1 MKPSLKYRLI
11 EQCKGKYP
19 IQVMCQFYGVSR
31 SGYYRYQQHM
41 DIPAKDAPL
50 ASMIAECQ
58 SVRGKIHGYR
68 YIQLWLEK
76 TKGIYRNPKTVLR
89 IMRKYGLLSEVRR
102 KRWQGC
108 GQSMHRYANI
118 LNRNFKA
125 ERTNEKWV
133 TDISY
138 IPTAQGFL
146 YLSVIRDL
154 FDNSIIAYKTSRQ
167 QTVHLVLD
175 TVRAAVQKEKVAG
188 ELYLHSDQGF
198 QYTSQA
204 YSNLTKEYAITP
216 SMSRRGNPYDN
227 AMAENFFSILKTE
240 CISRQRIQ
248 SFEQAQQLIDD
259 YIYFYNIERYQ
270 LKYRLT
276 PFQKRSQT
284 A

>member
-11 EQCKGKYP
+11 EKCAGKYP
-19 IQVMCQFYGVSR
+19 ISDMCKFYGVSR
-31 SGYYRYQQHM
+31 SGYYRYQQHKDISAK
-41 DIPAKDAPL
+41 DIPLAK
-50 ASMIAECQ
+50 MIAECQ
-58 SVRGKIHGYR
+58 GLRGKIHGYR

-76 TKGIYRNPKTVLR
+76 VKGIHRNPKTVLR

-102 KRWQGC
+102 RRWQGC
-108 GQSMHRYANI
+108 GQSVHRFANI
-118 LNRNFKA
+118 LNRNFNA
-125 ERTNEKWV
+125 EQPNKKWV

-154 FDNSIIAYKTSRQ
+154 FDNSIVAYKTSRR
-167 QTVHLVLD
+167 QTVSLVLD
-175 TVRAAVQKEKVAG
+175 TVRAALQKEKVAG
-188 ELYLHSDQGF
+188 ELQLHSDQGV

-204 YSNLTKEYAITP
+204 YFTLTQEYGITP

-227 AMAENFFSILKTE
+227 AMAENFFSMLKTE
-240 CISRQRIQ
+240 CISRQKIH
-248 SFEQAQQLIDD
+248 SFEHAQQLIDD
-259 YIYFYNIERYQ
+259 YIHFYNFERFQ

>member
-1 MKPSLKYRLI
+1 MKPKLKYRLI
-11 EQCKGKYP
+11 EQCAGTYP
-19 IQVMCQFYGVSR
+19 IEAMCKFYNVSR
-31 SGYYRYQQHM
+31 SGYYRYLNHK
-41 DIPAKDAPL
+41 DKPAKDASL
-50 ASMIAECQ
+50 ASLIAECQ

-76 TKGIYRNPKTVLR
+76 TKGIYRNPKTILR
-89 IMRKYGLLSEVRR
+89 IMRKYGLLSDVRR
-102 KRWQGC
+102 RRWQGC
-108 GQSMHRYANI
+108 GQAIHRYANI
-118 LNRNFKA
+118 LNRNFDA
-125 ERTNEKWV
+125 EQPNRKWV

-154 FDNSIIAYKTSRQ
+154 FDNSIVAYKTSRR
-167 QTVHLVLD
+167 QTVNLVLD
-175 TVRAAVQKEKVAG
+175 TVRAAVQKEAVAG
-188 ELYLHSDQGF
+188 ELQLHSDQGF

-204 YSNLTKEYAITP
+204 YFTLTQEYGITP

-227 AMAENFFSILKTE
+227 AMAENFFSMLKSE
-240 CISRQRIQ
+240 CISRQKIL

-259 YIYFYNIERYQ
+259 YIHFFNFERFQ

>member
-1 MKPSLKYRLI
+1 VKPGLKYRLI
-11 EQCKGKYP
+11 EQCADKYP
-19 IQVMCQFYGVSR
+19 IDAMCKFYGVSR
-31 SGYYRYQQHM
+31 SGYYRYRRHKH
-41 DIPAKDAPL
+41 ISPKEASL

-58 SVRGKIHGYR
+58 NTRGKIHGYR
-68 YIQLWLEK
+68 YIHLWLEK
-76 TKGIYRNPKTVLR
+76 NKGVYLNPKTVLR
-89 IMRKYGLLSEVRR
+89 IMRKYGLLSDVRR
-102 KRWQGC
+102 KRWQTC
-108 GQSMHRYANI
+108 GQAIHRYANI
-118 LNRNFKA
+118 LNRNFNA
-125 ERTNEKWV
+125 EQPNKKWV

-154 FDNSIIAYKTSRQ
+154 FDNSIVAYKTNRQ
-167 QTVHLVLD
+167 QTVNLVLD
-175 TVRAAVQKEKVAG
+175 TIRAAVQKETVAG
-188 ELYLHSDQGF
+188 ELHLHSDQGF

-204 YSNLTKEYAITP
+204 YYTLTKEYGITP

-227 AMAENFFSILKTE
+227 ALAENFFSMLKTE
-240 CISRQRIQ
+240 CISRQRIL

-259 YIYFYNIERYQ
+259 YIYFYNFERYQ